1 MSCSAAEVLAHTV
14 RSGLIES
21 LHRCS
26 AIAVDAAGRVLF
38 EYGNPDRPI
47 FYRSAIKPLQAMVA
61 VRAGVPLSPEET
73 AVTCASHSGFPIH
86 IALVRKILGNAG
98 LTEDDLQTPPDW
110 PIADAARDALIRAGH
125 RAPRRI
131 WSNCSGKHAGW
142 LAACRHAGWDTATYR
157 DPGHPLQLEIL
168 DIVADATGVPVTP
181 TGIDGCGAPTLR
193 GTVRGLATAFA
204 KLSSDPQYAPTAHAV
219 HRFPGLVGGDRE
231 DSRLGAW
238 WDGPMKGG
246 AQGLLGGGRNGVGI
260 AVRSEA
266 GSGQIAVVAFI
277 EVANRLGLLSGAA
290 QQALAEDAA
299 PAVLGHGRPVGTI
312 QAAIG
317 S

>member
-1 MSCSAAEVLAHTV
+1 VLAHTV

-21 LHRCS
+21 LHRGS
-26 AIAVDAAGRVLF
+26 AIAVDTAGKVLF
-38 EYGNPDRPI
+38 EHGDPDRPI

-61 VRAGVPLSPEET
+61 VRSGLRLSPEET

-86 IALVRKILGNAG
+86 IALVCKILRDAG
-98 LTEDDLQTPPDW
+98 LTEADLQTPPDW
-110 PIADAARDALIRAGH
+110 PIADAARDALIAAGH
-125 RAPRRI
+125 RSPRRI
-131 WSNCSGKHAGW
+131 WHNCSGKHAGW
-142 LAACRHAGWDTATYR
+142 LATCRHAGWDTATYR
-157 DPGHPLQLEIL
+157 DPDHPLQRQILEI
-168 DIVADATGVPVTP
+168 VGEATELTVTP

-193 GTVRGLATAFA
+193 GSVRGLATAFA
-204 KLSSDPQYAPTAHAV
+204 KLSSDPQYALTALPV

-266 GSGQIAVVAFI
+266 GSSQIAVVAFI
-277 EVANRLGLLSGAA
+277 DIAARLGLLSEAA

-312 QAAIG
+312 QAVIG
-317 S
+317 P